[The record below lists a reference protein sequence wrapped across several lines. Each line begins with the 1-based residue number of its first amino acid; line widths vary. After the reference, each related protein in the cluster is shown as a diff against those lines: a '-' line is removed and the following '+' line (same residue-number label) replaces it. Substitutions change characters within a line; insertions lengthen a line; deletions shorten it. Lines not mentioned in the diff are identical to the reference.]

1 METPKCPSTDE
12 YIKTGTTYSGTVFSP
27 KNTKERERD
36 PAAFADM
43 DKPEGHYAE

>member
-1 METPKCPSTDE
+1 MHKE
-12 YIKTGTTYSGTVFSP
+12 TGTTYNGIVFSP
-27 KNTKERERD
+27 KNTKERVCD